1 MILSPGIARLMGV
14 ISVGMVF
21 GFFRMILG
29 WIDRRAGAPIMR
41 ERINDASETFF
52 GEEEKHWGELEIE
65 NTGKIK
71 LPAPDPKPPKP
82 V

>member
-21 GFFRMILG
+21 TFFKMILG

-52 GEEEKHWGELEIE
+52 VEQEKHWGELETE
-65 NTGKIK
+65 STGKIK
-71 LPAPDPKPPKP
+71 LPAPDPNPRKP

>member
-14 ISVGMVF
+14 ITVGMVF

-29 WIDRRAGAPIMR
+29 WIDRRSGAPIMR
-41 ERINDASETFF
+41 ERVNDASEQFF
-52 GEEEKHWGELEIE
+52 GEEEKHWGDLEIE
-65 NTGKIK
+65 SAARIK
-71 LPAPDPKPPKP
+71 LPAPDQKPPKP